1 MAEMTAVEY
10 LKTKA
15 RMVNAEEDGACTID
29 CRDCPLSS
37 INTGKDMT
45 CINFDRAFPEEAI
58 SIVKKWAEEHP
69 QKTILMDLLEKYPN
83 ALIESDGIPNFCPE
97 SLGYKRDHEICDS
110 LDDNNCKKCWNRP
123 LEE

>member
-10 LKTKA
+10 LKTKN
-15 RMVNAEEDGACTID
+15 RMVQVRETGVCTIECD
-29 CRDCPLSS
+29 NCQLSS
-37 INTGKDMT
+37 KNNGKGMICGYFEKLFSED
-45 CINFDRAFPEEAI
+45 AI
-58 SIVKKWAEEHP
+58 SIVKKWAKEHP

-83 ALIESDGIPNFCPE
+83 TLIESDGIPNFCPE
-97 SLGYKRDHEICDS
+97 SLGYKCDHEICDS